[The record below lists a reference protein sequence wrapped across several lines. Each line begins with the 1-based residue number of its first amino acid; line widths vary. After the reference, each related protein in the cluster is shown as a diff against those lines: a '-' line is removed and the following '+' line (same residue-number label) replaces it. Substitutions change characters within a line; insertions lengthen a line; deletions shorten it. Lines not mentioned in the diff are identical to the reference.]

1 MNKRE
6 KAIWNI
12 VIVISVVVLCLFTY
26 SLWGTNSSLNSKKK
40 SFNKTLKK
48 FKDYDIPSSPRLNS
62 VLKNNNISISNN
74 KKNDSK
80 DNTISNQKEF
90 IEYKKV
96 ISKKKDLDSYEK
108 KKPFTSIV
116 GFSVK
121 GNGKW
126 DEGESFEDVNNNG
139 IWDNAEQ
146 YIDSNKNRKYDES
159 EEFTDT
165 NENGVWDDAE
175 QYIDREEKI
184 KPGSYLLTEINGRKF
199 SKSSCSNKDLIINNI
214 SFFNDRIE
222 LIGFENLN
230 AYGSIVKG
238 EEFTD
243 TGNGKWDEGEDFQ
256 DEGNGRWDKGED
268 FQDSNENK
276 QWDDAEP
283 FIDLNSNNIYDVQEN
298 YEDKNNNGTWDEGEG
313 FKDLDGN
320 RKWDDAEPFT
330 DLNENGKWDE
340 GEKFTDRPDGVWNGE
355 IFTDAGNKK
364 WDDAEPFTDLNE
376 NGKWDDAEPF
386 TDLNENGKWDEG
398 EKFIDIGNGKWDEG
412 EKFIDL
418 GNGQYDQGEDFT
430 DLNEN
435 GKWDFVLLNNLKA
448 TEEETAQALSSNY
461 FYSELTDGN
470 KKINIYI
477 KTDEEID
484 EYQVHADCFECTISK
499 LEESMN
505 ELEISL
511 KSQREHE
518 FELPE
523 TLTDPTDLSNVIIL
537 PGFEEGYNQSARTN
551 TPKLSLITY
560 KGEGGNSKVSI
571 DYKGHNYILKEKEAL
586 EDDGI
591 IHKIYPDYIE
601 YKKDNEIKI
610 LKLESK

>member
-1 MNKRE
+1 M
-6 KAIWNI
+6 
-12 VIVISVVVLCLFTY
+12 
-26 SLWGTNSSLNSKKK
+26 
-40 SFNKTLKK
+40 K
-48 FKDYDIPSSPRLNS
+48 FKFLIILFFILSCVPQSSTLG
-62 VLKNNNISISNN
+62 
-74 KKNDSK
+74 
-80 DNTISNQKEF
+80 
-90 IEYKKV
+90 
-96 ISKKKDLDSYEK
+96 K

-139 IWDNAEQ
+139 IWDN
-146 YIDSNKNRKYDES
+146 
-159 EEFTDT
+159 
-165 NENGVWDDAE
+165 AE

-214 SFFNDRIE
+214 SFFNDRNE

-238 EEFTD
+238 EEFADTGNGKWDEGEKFTDIGNGKYDIDEEFTD
-243 TGNGKWDEGEDFQ
+243 TGNGKWDEGE
-256 DEGNGRWDKGED
+256 
-268 FQDSNENK
+268 S
-276 QWDDAEP
+276 
-283 FIDLNSNNIYDVQEN
+283 Y
-298 YEDKNNNGTWDEGEG
+298 
-313 FKDLDGN
+313 
-320 RKWDDAEPFT
+320 
-330 DLNENGKWDE
+330 
-340 GEKFTDRPDGVWNGE
+340 
-355 IFTDAGNKK
+355 
-364 WDDAEPFTDLNE
+364 
-376 NGKWDDAEPF
+376 
-386 TDLNENGKWDEG
+386 
-398 EKFIDIGNGKWDEG
+398 
-412 EKFIDL
+412 IDL

-484 EYQVHADCFECTISK
+484 EYQVHADCFECAISK

-537 PGFEEGYNQSARTN
+537 PGFEGGYNQSARRN
-551 TPKLSLITY
+551 TPRLSLITY
-560 KGEGGNSKVSI
+560 KGEGANSKVSI

-601 YKKDNEIKI
+601 YKKDDEIKI
-610 LKLESK
+610 LKLENK

>member
-243 TGNGKWDEGEDFQ
+243 TGNGKWDEGEKFTDIGNGKYDIDEEFTDTGNGKWDEGEDFQ

-268 FQDSNENK
+268 FQDTNENK

-320 RKWDDAEPFT
+320 RKWDDAEP
-330 DLNENGKWDE
+330 
-340 GEKFTDRPDGVWNGE
+340 
-355 IFTDAGNKK
+355 
-364 WDDAEPFTDLNE
+364 
-376 NGKWDDAEPF
+376 
-386 TDLNENGKWDEG
+386 
-398 EKFIDIGNGKWDEG
+398 
-412 EKFIDL
+412 
-418 GNGQYDQGEDFT
+418 FT

-537 PGFEEGYNQSARTN
+537 PGFEGGYNQSARRN
-551 TPKLSLITY
+551 TPRLSLITY
-560 KGEGGNSKVSI
+560 KGEGANSKVSI

-601 YKKDNEIKI
+601 YKKDDEIKI
-610 LKLESK
+610 LKLENK

>member
-12 VIVISVVVLCLFTY
+12 VIVISVVVLCSFTY

-159 EEFTDT
+159 EDFTDT

-214 SFFNDRIE
+214 SFFNDRNE

-238 EEFTD
+238 EEFADTGNGKWDEGEKFTDIGNGKYDIDEEFTD
-243 TGNGKWDEGEDFQ
+243 TGNGKWDEGE
-256 DEGNGRWDKGED
+256 
-268 FQDSNENK
+268 S
-276 QWDDAEP
+276 
-283 FIDLNSNNIYDVQEN
+283 Y
-298 YEDKNNNGTWDEGEG
+298 
-313 FKDLDGN
+313 
-320 RKWDDAEPFT
+320 
-330 DLNENGKWDE
+330 
-340 GEKFTDRPDGVWNGE
+340 
-355 IFTDAGNKK
+355 
-364 WDDAEPFTDLNE
+364 
-376 NGKWDDAEPF
+376 
-386 TDLNENGKWDEG
+386 
-398 EKFIDIGNGKWDEG
+398 
-412 EKFIDL
+412 IDL
-418 GNGQYDQGEDFT
+418 GNGQYDLGEDFT
-430 DLNEN
+430 DLNDN

-448 TEEETAQALSSNY
+448 TKEEALEVLSANY

-477 KTDEEID
+477 KTNEELD
-484 EYQVHADCFECTISK
+484 EYQIHADCFECAISN

-505 ELEISL
+505 GLEISL
-511 KSQREHE
+511 NSQREHE

-537 PGFEEGYNQSARTN
+537 PGFEGGYNQSARRN
-551 TPKLSLITY
+551 TPRLSLITY
-560 KGEGGNSKVSI
+560 KGEGANSKVSI

-601 YKKDNEIKI
+601 YKKDDEIKI
-610 LKLESK
+610 LKLENK